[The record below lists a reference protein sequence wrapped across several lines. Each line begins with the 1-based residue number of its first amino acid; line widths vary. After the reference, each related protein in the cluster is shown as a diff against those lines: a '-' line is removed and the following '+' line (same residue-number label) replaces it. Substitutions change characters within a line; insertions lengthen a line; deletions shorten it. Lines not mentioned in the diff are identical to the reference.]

1 MSEAVERIRSELLTE
16 AELATALGVKPVTV
30 RKYLANGS
38 IPQPVRLG
46 GKRFWRVRDVLE
58 LLGLGKSEGG
68 E

>member
-38 IPQPVRLG
+38 IPKPVRLG